1 MQICFI
7 YPLDTDQD
15 MQIAYRYRI
24 SIRIWILCQDL
35 LPVQVIG
42 ETKKRRKN
50 CDIGN
55 FEPLDKVLKGKRIS
69 KTASIIIFKI

>member
-24 SIRIWILCQDL
+24 SIRIWILCQDC
-35 LPVQVIG
+35 VQEFG
-42 ETKKRRKN
+42 ETKKLRRRKN

>member
-7 YPLDTDQD
+7 YPLDTDPD
-15 MQIAYRYRI
+15 TQIAYRI
-24 SIRIWILCQDL
+24 SIRIWILCPDR
-35 LPVQVIG
+35 VQEFG
-42 ETKKRRKN
+42 ETKKLRRRKN

>member
-35 LPVQVIG
+35 LPVQVFG

-55 FEPLDKVLKGKRIS
+55 FEPLNNIFKGKRIS

>member
-35 LPVQVIG
+35 LPVQVFG

-50 CDIGN
+50 CDIGS
-55 FEPLDKVLKGKRIS
+55 FEALDKVLKGKRIS